1 MHISEGEKTERER
14 PPTQSIGKRG
24 NSWPNRE
31 NWGAEWVTSKMV
43 THDNNQHRMYD
54 IIHTHVNHKVLQHP
68 FPVFNWQKVHESFFT
83 WSTVLDLQ
91 FFKGKAFSVGLLK
104 SANYPRLMIFS
115 PSIQACDEPC
125 LHQQRENYHMK
136 PNIWPMLENRSLQ
149 MQGPAQG
156 VFVLRVHY
164 DWRWR
169 KKKEEY
175 QRKKKLVEFFF
186 VFIGHLIQ
194 LQTHWFHDQILPL
207 TIAILHHHS
216 CCLGNSLLSL
226 QRHHRYH
233 QLLPTLL
240 QHLA

>member
-1 MHISEGEKTERER
+1 MKHSAGLAILQGQSSLCRMIEISKLSKVDPFTKHPGIWWTVLAQTERE
-14 PPTQSIGKRG
+14 
-24 NSWPNRE
+24 
-31 NWGAEWVTSKMV
+31 
-43 THDNNQHRMYD
+43 
-54 IIHTHVNHKVLQHP
+54 L
-68 FPVFNWQKVHESFFT
+68 
-83 WSTVLDLQ
+83 
-91 FFKGKAFSVGLLK
+91 
-104 SANYPRLMIFS
+104 
-115 PSIQACDEPC
+115 
-125 LHQQRENYHMK
+125 K

-149 MQGPAQG
+149 MQGAARG

-164 DWRWR
+164 DRRRWR

-175 QRKKKLVEFFF
+175 QRKKNLAEFFF
-186 VFIGHLIQ
+186 VFIGYLIQ

-240 QHLA
+240 QHLAKQQDPKICPLSHNRTVNETIADERLSVVRLRRASPGYPPKHTRFFI

>member
-1 MHISEGEKTERER
+1 MQE
-14 PPTQSIGKRG
+14 
-24 NSWPNRE
+24 
-31 NWGAEWVTSKMV
+31 
-43 THDNNQHRMYD
+43 Y
-54 IIHTHVNHKVLQHP
+54 
-68 FPVFNWQKVHESFFT
+68 FFT

-91 FFKGKAFSVGLLK
+91 FFKGKALCVGWLK
-104 SANYPRLMIFS
+104 SANSPRLMILS

-136 PNIWPMLENRSLQ
+136 PNIWPMLQNRSLQ
-149 MQGPAQG
+149 MQGAAWG

-164 DWRWR
+164 DRRRWR

-186 VFIGHLIQ
+186 VFIGHLIE
-194 LQTHWFHDQILPL
+194 LQTHWFCDQILPL

-216 CCLGNSLLSL
+216 CCLGNSLLSF

-240 QHLA
+240 QHLAKQQDPKIRFLSHNRTVDETIADERLSVVRLRSSSPGYPPKHTWFFI